1 MLQREWCTLYG
12 KANSADCAH
21 TATGLATVLLRQ
33 EVRLKEIL
41 DVPYRREKD
50 KLRADFFFL

>member
-50 KLRADFFFL
+50 KN